1 MDQGSRPAR
10 LARRS
15 GDYVTRR
22 IAGETLVVPIR
33 AEAAELDSIYLFNEV
48 GARVW
53 DLLESG
59 SDEAAV
65 VQTIVEE
72 FEVLP
77 ERARADLESFLAQL
91 SEAGLL
97 ELGSVA

>member
-33 AEAAELDSIYLFNEV
+33 AEAAELDSVYLFNDV
-48 GARVW
+48 GARIW
-53 DLLESG
+53 ELLESG
-59 SDEAAV
+59 QDEAAV
-65 VQTIVEE
+65 VQKIVEE
-72 FEVLP
+72 FDVATEQAL
-77 ERARADLESFLAQL
+77 ADVQSFVAVL
-91 SEAGLL
+91 SEAGLV
-97 ELGSVA
+97 ELGSLT